1 MYTNPKKVVAN
12 SATFQTPFLYILWI
26 KKGTILE
33 NKHLTSPEIMI
44 FHCLLAIILVLITRL
59 KYKSIIVWKGT
70 PVNYPVTMREVSLAC
85 QQTYK
90 GRRLPMYTDRK
101 KIALAKVIPQHQE
114 HIKWAPVNV
123 QITVIW
129 RLLNIVILWPKW
141 HDHIACVGHLV
152 TVRKSNVNRQTNQN
166 TLSLFCVG
174 DIRRPR
180 QGQLTG
186 VKR

>member
-1 MYTNPKKVVAN
+1 
-12 SATFQTPFLYILWI
+12 
-26 KKGTILE
+26 
-33 NKHLTSPEIMI
+33 MI

-59 KYKSIIVWKGT
+59 KYKSIIVLKGA
-70 PVNYPVTMREVSLAC
+70 PVNYPVTMREVSWAC

-101 KIALAKVIPQHQE
+101 KIALAKVIPKHQE

-123 QITVIW
+123 QIRVIW
-129 RLLNIVILWPKW
+129 RLLNIVIPWPKW
-141 HDHIACVGHLV
+141 HDHIVCVGHVV

-186 VKR
+186 VKGRYVVWFYVI